1 MPDNPDAIPT
11 KARVE
16 VRLTS
21 ENKYIATAQ
30 KAIPISDGPVVPI
43 LSANRPLRG
52 PKIAIKM
59 DPGSKYSA
67 AVAVVNPRPETRKN
81 GIKKNVLELAV
92 KDINL
97 DEEPKEKERDL
108 NRLRGSIGF
117 LAVFSLKRNAANNN
131 IEHKVPKI
139 I

>member
-16 VRLTS
+16 VRVTS
-21 ENKYIATAQ
+21 ENRYIATAQ
-30 KAIPISDGPVVPI
+30 KAIPITDGPVVPI
-43 LSANRPLRG
+43 LSANRPLIG
-52 PKIAIKM
+52 PKIANEI
-59 DPGSKYSA
+59 DPGNKYSA
-67 AVAVVNPRPETRKN
+67 AVAVVNPSPETRKN

-97 DEEPKEKERDL
+97 DEEPKEKEKDL
-108 NRLRGSIGF
+108 NRLRGNIGF
-117 LAVFSLKRNAANNN
+117 FAVFSLKRNAANNN
-131 IEHKVPKI
+131 IEHSVPKI